1 MAKPIIVADAGPLIA
16 LAKCQQLPLLSTLF
30 GTVHVPHIVL
40 MEGTGG
46 KPKPE
51 SESIRKYV
59 VGRCTVQP
67 DRDDALVQHLLRR
80 LDANESQA
88 ISWAHHLGCAI
99 LIDEK
104 QGRLMAQAQGMPIF
118 GVLGML
124 LLAKQA
130 GHVNALAPL
139 INRLREHRY
148 NLSDA
153 LVAAVLQ
160 RAGEQPT

>member
-1 MAKPIIVADAGPLIA
+1 MKKPVIVADAGPLIA
-16 LAKCQQLPLLSTLF
+16 LAKCQQLPLLSQLF
-30 GTVHVPHIVL
+30 GTVHVPNTVL
-40 MEGTGG
+40 TEATSG

-51 SESIRKYV
+51 SESIRTYV
-59 VGRCTVQP
+59 TGHYTVQP

-80 LDANESQA
+80 LDAGESQTF
-88 ISWAHHLGCAI
+88 SWAHHLGCAV

-104 QGRLMAQAQGMPIF
+104 QGRLMAQAQGLPLF

-130 GHVNALAPL
+130 GHLQALAPL
-139 INRLREHRY
+139 INSLREHRY

-160 RAGEQPT
+160 KAGEQ

>member
-1 MAKPIIVADAGPLIA
+1 MKKPVVVADAGPLIA
-16 LAKCQQLPLLSTLF
+16 LAKCEQLPLLSQLF
-30 GTVHVPHIVL
+30 GAVHVPHTVV
-40 MEGTGG
+40 MEATGG

-51 SESIRKYV
+51 SESIRAFV
-59 VGRCTVQP
+59 MSHCIVQP

-80 LDANESQA
+80 LDAGESQA
-88 ISWAHHLGCAI
+88 LSWAHHLGCAV

-104 QGRLMAQAQGMPIF
+104 QGRLMAQAQGLPIF

-124 LLAKQA
+124 LLAKQT
-130 GHVNALAPL
+130 GHLQTLTPL
-139 INRLREHRY
+139 INSLREHRY

-160 RAGEQPT
+160 KAGEQ

>member
-1 MAKPIIVADAGPLIA
+1 MKKPIIVADAGPLIA
-16 LAKCQQLPLLSTLF
+16 LAKCQQLPLLSQLF
-30 GTVHVPHIVL
+30 GTVHVPHTVL
-40 MEGTGG
+40 MEATGG

-51 SESIRKYV
+51 SESIRIFV
-59 VGRCTVQP
+59 AGHCRVQP

-80 LDANESQA
+80 LDAGESQA
-88 ISWAHHLGCAI
+88 ISWAHHLGCAV

-104 QGRLMAQAQGMPIF
+104 HGRLMAHAQGLPIF

-130 GHVNALAPL
+130 GHVKALAPM

-153 LVAAVLQ
+153 LVTAVLQ
-160 RAGEQPT
+160 RAGEQLT

>member
-1 MAKPIIVADAGPLIA
+1 M
-16 LAKCQQLPLLSTLF
+16 
-30 GTVHVPHIVL
+30 
-40 MEGTGG
+40 
-46 KPKPE
+46 
-51 SESIRKYV
+51 
-59 VGRCTVQP
+59 GRCTVQP

-80 LDANESQA
+80 LDAGESQA

>member
-1 MAKPIIVADAGPLIA
+1 MKKPVVVADAGPLIA
-16 LAKCQQLPLLSTLF
+16 LAKCEQLQLLSQLF
-30 GTVHVPHIVL
+30 GTVHVPHTVL
-40 MEGTGG
+40 MEATGG

-51 SESIRKYV
+51 SESIRAFV
-59 VGRCTVQP
+59 TGHCTVQP

-80 LDANESQA
+80 LDAGESQA
-88 ISWAHHLGCAI
+88 LSWAHHLGCAV

-104 QGRLMAQAQGMPIF
+104 QGRLMAQAQGLPLF

-130 GHVNALAPL
+130 GHVQALAPL

-160 RAGEQPT
+160 TAGE

>member
-1 MAKPIIVADAGPLIA
+1 MKKPVIVADAGPLIA
-16 LAKCQQLPLLSTLF
+16 LAKCQQLPLLSQLF
-30 GTVHVPHIVL
+30 GTVHVPNTVL
-40 MEGTGG
+40 TEATSG

-51 SESIRKYV
+51 SESIRTFV
-59 VGRCTVQP
+59 TGHCTVQP

-80 LDANESQA
+80 LDAGESQT
-88 ISWAHHLGCAI
+88 ISWAHHLGCAV

-104 QGRLMAQAQGMPIF
+104 QGRLMAQAQGLPLF

-130 GHVNALAPL
+130 GHLQALAPL
-139 INRLREHRY
+139 INSLREHRY

-160 RAGEQPT
+160 KAGEQ

>member
-1 MAKPIIVADAGPLIA
+1 MKKPVIVADAGPLIA
-16 LAKCQQLPLLSTLF
+16 LAKCEQLPLLSKLF
-30 GTVHVPHIVL
+30 GTVHVPHTVL
-40 MEGTGG
+40 IEATGG

-51 SESIRKYV
+51 SESIRTFV
-59 VGRCTVQP
+59 VDHCIVQP

-80 LDANESQA
+80 LDAGESQA
-88 ISWAHHLGCAI
+88 ISWAKHLGCAV
-99 LIDEK
+99 LMDEK
-104 QGRLMAQAQGMPIF
+104 QGRLMAQAQGLPLF

-130 GHVNALAPL
+130 GHLQALTPIVNS
-139 INRLREHRY
+139 LREHRY

-160 RAGEQPT
+160 KAGEQ